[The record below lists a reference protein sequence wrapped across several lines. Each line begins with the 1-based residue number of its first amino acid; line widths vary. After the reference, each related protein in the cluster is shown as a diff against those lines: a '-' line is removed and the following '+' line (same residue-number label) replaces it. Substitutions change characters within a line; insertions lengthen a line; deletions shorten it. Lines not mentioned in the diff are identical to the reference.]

1 MKLVLAS
8 ASPRRKELLEMLGLR
23 DFAIV
28 PARGEEKTEAGLSP
42 AETVCALSRQ
52 KAQEVA
58 SGFDEETL
66 VIAADTVVAVDG
78 VILGKP
84 SDEREAFSM
93 LSQLSGREHQVFT
106 GLCLLRGGESETV
119 YERTAV
125 RFRPLSER
133 EIWAYIATGEP
144 MDKAGA
150 YGAQGV
156 GALFVEGVSG
166 DFFNVVGL
174 PLCRLSKMLEKMG
187 VNLI

>member
-1 MKLVLAS
+1 MKLILAS
-8 ASPRRKELLEMLGLR
+8 ASPRRKGLLEMLGLR

-42 AETVCALSRQ
+42 AETVCALSLQ
-52 KAQEVA
+52 KAREVA
-58 SGFDEETL
+58 ESSDSETL
-66 VIAADTVVAVDG
+66 ILAADTVVSVDG
-78 VILGKP
+78 TILGKP
-84 SDEREAFSM
+84 ANEEEAFSM
-93 LSQLSGREHQVFT
+93 LSLLSGREHEVFT
-106 GLCLLRGGESETV
+106 GLCLLRGGRWETA
-119 YERTAV
+119 YERTTV

-133 EIWAYIATGEP
+133 EIEAYIATGEP

-156 GALFVEGVSG
+156 GALFVEGISG

-187 VNLI
+187 VSLI

>member
-23 DFAIV
+23 DFAVV

-42 AETVCALSRQ
+42 AETVCALSLQ
-52 KAQEVA
+52 KAREVA
-58 SGFDEETL
+58 EGLDPETL
-66 VIAADTVVAVDG
+66 VLAADTVVAVDER
-78 VILGKP
+78 ILGKP
-84 SDEREAFSM
+84 ADEKEAFAM
-93 LSQLSGREHQVFT
+93 LSLLSGREHEVFT
-106 GLCLLRGGESETV
+106 GLCLLRGGVWETA

-125 RFRPLSER
+125 RFRPLSQR
-133 EIWAYIATGEP
+133 EILAYIATGEP

-187 VNLI
+187 VSLI